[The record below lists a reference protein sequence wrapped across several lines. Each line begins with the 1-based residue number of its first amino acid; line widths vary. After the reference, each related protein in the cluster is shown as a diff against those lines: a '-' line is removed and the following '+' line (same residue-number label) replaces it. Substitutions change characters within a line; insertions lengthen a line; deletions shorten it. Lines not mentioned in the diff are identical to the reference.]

1 MVMDEVWLVLC
12 FGLKE
17 TEEGFI
23 NMYTCH
29 PPACTGDAGL
39 SERNK
44 NKSDVFVYML
54 FPGLCLLFTAFYVFF
69 IFIFIFFPQWLLEY
83 SFRTFLPLVC
93 HPLESQK

>member
-29 PPACTGDAGL
+29 PPACTGDPGL

-54 FPGLCLLFTAFYVFF
+54 FPGLYLLFTAFYVFF
-69 IFIFIFFPQWLLEY
+69 FPSGCWNIHSEHSRL
-83 SFRTFLPLVC
+83 
-93 HPLESQK
+93 